1 MTDPVPIETVNMK
14 KLCCIVLL
22 MVACIP
28 VFSQTFSL
36 MADSI
41 RKYRGV
47 PGLVYAVFDA
57 DKVLDMG
64 VSGVREFRKK
74 DSIRISDRFYTG
86 TNTTAFTAYLAARL
100 IETGKQLQ
108 WNTTT
113 LKALPEINGKTM
125 RLYHSVTIRQLLA
138 QRAGI
143 RPYTEPEDQKSMSLL
158 AGSKT
163 EQRRAFATLVMKGTP
178 LLVVDSSQ
186 PVYSVAGTAIAAA
199 MMEKITGKAW
209 EDLITQY
216 INKPLNISIR
226 FGLPRL
232 SDSLQP
238 YGHGEIAGILQPEFG
253 HTTIAAIAPAT
264 DVNISM
270 KDYIVFMQ
278 DMLKALQHK
287 KSVISSASAEQLLSS
302 TPGMALGWEN
312 ETWNKLRVNHF
323 LGKSP
328 LFSNYTMIIKEKN
341 IGIIV
346 LCNSGT
352 VSGKS
357 AVLNFGRMLREYY
370 CQ

>member
-22 MVACIP
+22 MVGGIP
-28 VFSQTFSL
+28 VFAQTFSL

-57 DKVLDMG
+57 DKILDMG
-64 VSGVREFRKK
+64 ASGVREFRKK
-74 DSIRISDRFYTG
+74 DSIRITDRFYAGTG
-86 TNTTAFTAYLAARL
+86 STAFTAYLAARL
-100 IETGKQLQ
+100 AEAGKLQ
-108 WNTTT
+108 WTMPIV
-113 LKALPEINGKTM
+113 KALPEINGKTM
-125 RLYHSVTIRQLLA
+125 KLYHLVTIRQLLA

-143 RPYTEPEDQKSMSLL
+143 RPYTEPEDLKTIPLL
-158 AGSKT
+158 AGSRP
-163 EQRRAFATLVMKGTP
+163 EQRRAFATLVMKQTP
-178 LLVVDSSQ
+178 LLIVDSSQ
-186 PVYSVAGTAIAAA
+186 PVYSVAGTSIAAT

-209 EDLITQY
+209 EELIGQY

-232 SDSLQP
+232 SDTLQP
-238 YGHGEIAGILQPEFG
+238 FGHGEKAGTLQPQAG
-253 HTTIAAIAPAT
+253 TPTLAAIAPAT
-264 DVNISM
+264 DINISL

-278 DMLKALQHK
+278 DMLKALQRK
-287 KSVISSASAEQLLSS
+287 KSILSTGSATQLLSP
-302 TPGMALGWEN
+302 TPGLAMGWEN
-312 ETWNKLRVNHF
+312 EVWNKLHINHF

>member
-1 MTDPVPIETVNMK
+1 MK

-22 MVACIP
+22 MVGCIP

-57 DKVLDMG
+57 DKILDIG
-64 VSGVREFRKK
+64 ASGVREFRKK
-74 DSIRISDRFYTG
+74 DSIRITDRFYTG

-100 IETGKQLQ
+100 ADAGKLQ
-108 WNTTT
+108 WNTTV

-125 RLYHSVTIRQLLA
+125 KLYHSVTIRQLLA

-143 RPYTEPEDQKSMSLL
+143 RPYTEAEDQKGIPLL
-158 AGSKT
+158 TGSKP

-178 LLVVDSSQ
+178 LLIVDSSQ

-209 EDLITQY
+209 EELIGQY
-216 INKPLNISIR
+216 ISKPLNLSIR

-232 SDSLQP
+232 ADSLQP
-238 YGHGEIAGILQPEFG
+238 YGHGEIAGVLQPEFG
-253 HTTIAAIAPAT
+253 HTTIPAIAPAT
-264 DVNISM
+264 DINISI
-270 KDYIVFMQ
+270 KDYILFMQ

-287 KSVISSASAEQLLSS
+287 KSVISSIAAEQLLSA
-302 TPGMALGWEN
+302 TPGMAMGWEN
-312 ETWNKLRVNHF
+312 ETWNKLRINHF
-323 LGKSP
+323 LGKSA
-328 LFSNYTMIIKEKN
+328 LFSTYTMIIREKN